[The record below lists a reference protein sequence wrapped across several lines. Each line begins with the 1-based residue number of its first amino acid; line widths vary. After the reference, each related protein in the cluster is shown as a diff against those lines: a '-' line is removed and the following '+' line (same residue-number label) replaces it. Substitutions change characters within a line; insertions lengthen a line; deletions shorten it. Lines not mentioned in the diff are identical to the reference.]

1 MRVTPVNDEE
11 MAMNNWIAGLALAG
25 GVLLAGPALAQVER
39 SSAPEGSEVY
49 FISPEDGATVESP
62 LTVRMGLTGMGV
74 APAGIQAGATGHHHL
89 LVDTPLNE
97 VDLGQ
102 PLPAND
108 TMRHFGGGQTET
120 TLELDPG
127 EHTLQLLFMDA
138 SHVSFDPPVTSEP
151 ITITVE

>member
-1 MRVTPVNDEE
+1 
-11 MAMNNWIAGLALAG
+11 MNKWMMGLALTG
-25 GVLLAGPALAQVER
+25 SVLLAGPVLAQMER
-39 SSAPEGSEVY
+39 ASAPEGTEVY

-62 LTVRMGLTGMGV
+62 LTVRMGLKGMGV

-97 VDLGQ
+97 VDLDQ

-108 TMRHFGGGQTET
+108 AMRHFGGGQTET
-120 TLELDPG
+120 TLELEPG

-138 SHVSFDPPVTSEP
+138 SHVSFDPPVTSDA